1 MTRDQRNILEILNPD
16 RNRIKHKVREVPD
29 HEEVFTHP
37 VSDQSIMIEI
47 LEFHDVPDEHAAEYY
62 ILIKFFFY

>member
-29 HEEVFTHP
+29 LKNNTAVF
-37 VSDQSIMIEI
+37 S
-47 LEFHDVPDEHAAEYY
+47 
-62 ILIKFFFY
+62 